1 MPLVCCSVCCL
12 LSFVGVYY
20 ILCCHVTRDAP
31 GEVHSAPQCSDSA
44 LTVLKTVLGS
54 QKHGKYQ
61 RFGQWQCKT
70 IEIWNSRL
78 FIDSFTTPVAIPTV
92 FTVLWCAGTVW
103 STVGALSG
111 HCGALCCH
119 VVLHKFVGPPLF
131 AWRSPVSGTV
141 DGQNP
146 APPHHFT
153 LEGSHSN
160 PRAPSFTVGATPLR
174 RWCRILDL
182 QLVFVFSLWWPQC

>member
-1 MPLVCCSVCCL
+1 M
-12 LSFVGVYY
+12 
-20 ILCCHVTRDAP
+20 
-31 GEVHSAPQCSDSA
+31 
-44 LTVLKTVLGS
+44 
-54 QKHGKYQ
+54 
-61 RFGQWQCKT
+61 
-70 IEIWNSRL
+70 
-78 FIDSFTTPVAIPTV
+78 AIPTV

-160 PRAPSFTVGATPLR
+160 PRAPSFNVGATPLR

-182 QLVFVFSLWWPQC
+182 QLGGAGFWTFNLFLFSHCGGHNVNEGERGQQEKCAQSGAGFCPSTVSFHYYSLVSVVLLYQACCVSFLRLLAG